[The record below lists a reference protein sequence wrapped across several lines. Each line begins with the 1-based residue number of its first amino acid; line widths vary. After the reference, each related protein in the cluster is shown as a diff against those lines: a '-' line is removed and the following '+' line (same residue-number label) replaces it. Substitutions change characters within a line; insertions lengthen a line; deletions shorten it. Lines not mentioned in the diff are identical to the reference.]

1 MIHSRQGPPP
11 LSAGNLSS
19 MLAAAREGT
28 NQDVGELL
36 EATRKYL
43 LLIANRSLDA
53 QLQQK
58 VAPSDVVQETF
69 IDAHRN
75 FRKFSGSSEAEL
87 FAWLRQILL
96 HKAADAGRRF
106 RGTAKRDIREE
117 QTLDADSSQANLQ
130 VACHDPSPSGYAI
143 GNERERKLLDALR
156 QLPPDYHQVIELRS
170 LERLPFAQVAN
181 RMGRSEDAVSK
192 LWFRAIKQLR
202 EKLTH
207 LDQSGFSVLT

>member
-1 MIHSRQGPPP
+1 
-11 LSAGNLSS
+11 

-58 VAPSDVVQETF
+58 VAPSDLVQETF

-117 QTLDADSSQANLQ
+117 QALDADSSQANLQ
-130 VACHDPSPSGYAI
+130 VACHEPSPSGYAI